1 MITSNKFN
9 IIVYETRDF
18 YVQMIS
24 EAKLYNQFY
33 KEFVHKERTPL
44 GRRDQPRDN
53 KGRGGLKKKV
63 ATLLL

>member
-1 MITSNKFN
+1 
-9 IIVYETRDF
+9 
-18 YVQMIS
+18 MIS